1 MTLEH
6 KNTRTHTRVHRAL
19 LRAKQSKTMLRRNT
33 SSSFAYKIIRRES
46 KMLLKI
52 SSLKMLPLYMTPTN
66 SAQNRAVVFSVN
78 NKSLSARTTNS
89 TRLTFTTKTTT
100 LRGSSNTSRSSVAGR
115 FSRRSSSLNSSSA
128 LGRKMVNFAVNE
140 ADGEAEDDRDEE
152 AFETDEERRFSAA
165 FSSSSSSFKNDDG
178 GFQRQRR
185 TGRRRR
191 KLKNSLDFEDDIEE
205 EEDVGTGRGRREET
219 EERDD
224 YDERR
229 RGRGDGRR
237 GQRERE
243 RRRRR
248 SSSSSSSSSSSYS
261 SPALPNVTL
270 LTNGET
276 EKCLPIAA
284 TSNQYGYFWGTTDA
298 AVQRVAISLLGVVLC
313 STINDFEIGTA
324 LQVPFAT
331 FFLWA
336 PIALAARRNAAARAG
351 EFVGLWRARVKDIEV
366 VPVVAKTFEN
376 ARKKSSSR
384 GRRNTRKTTSEMLLI
399 DFIDPISSFEV
410 SFRIPNERRYDDV
423 QIGDACELIVSSDDD
438 LFRNFVAIREAYVP
452 ELDVWVGEYPF
463 LDRNGFVLVS
473 KRVSNN

>member
-1 MTLEH
+1 
-6 KNTRTHTRVHRAL
+6 
-19 LRAKQSKTMLRRNT
+19 
-33 SSSFAYKIIRRES
+33 
-46 KMLLKI
+46 
-52 SSLKMLPLYMTPTN
+52 MLPLCMTPTN
-66 SAQNRAVVFSVN
+66 SAQNRTVVFSV
-78 NKSLSARTTNS
+78 KSLFARTT
-89 TRLTFTTKTTT
+89 RKRPTFTTTT
-100 LRGSSNTSRSSVAGR
+100 LRSSSNSTSRSSIAAR

-128 LGRKMVNFAVNE
+128 LGKKLVNFAVGE

-152 AFETDEERRFSAA
+152 AFEEDERRFSAA

-178 GFQRQRR
+178 FQQQRR

-191 KLKNSLDFEDDIEE
+191 KLKNSLDFEDIE
-205 EEDVGTGRGRREET
+205 EEDVATGRGRREET
-219 EERDD
+219 EDGDD
-224 YDERR
+224 YDEQR

-248 SSSSSSSSSSSYS
+248 SSSSSSSSYS

>member
-1 MTLEH
+1 
-6 KNTRTHTRVHRAL
+6 
-19 LRAKQSKTMLRRNT
+19 
-33 SSSFAYKIIRRES
+33 
-46 KMLLKI
+46 
-52 SSLKMLPLYMTPTN
+52 MLPLRMTPTN
-66 SAQNRAVVFSVN
+66 SAQNRTVVFSVN
-78 NKSLSARTTNS
+78 KSLFARTTQ
-89 TRLTFTTKTTT
+89 TRLTFTTTT
-100 LRGSSNTSRSSVAGR
+100 LRGSSSNSRSSVAGR

-152 AFETDEERRFSAA
+152 AFEEEEERGSFAFSS
-165 FSSSSSSFKNDDG
+165 SSSSSSFKNDD

-205 EEDVGTGRGRREET
+205 EDVVTGRGRREET
-219 EERDD
+219 EDGDD

-248 SSSSSSSSSSSYS
+248 SSSSSSSSSSY

-410 SFRIPNERRYDDV
+410 SFRIPNERRYDDM

>member
-1 MTLEH
+1 
-6 KNTRTHTRVHRAL
+6 
-19 LRAKQSKTMLRRNT
+19 
-33 SSSFAYKIIRRES
+33 
-46 KMLLKI
+46 
-52 SSLKMLPLYMTPTN
+52 
-66 SAQNRAVVFSVN
+66 
-78 NKSLSARTTNS
+78 
-89 TRLTFTTKTTT
+89 
-100 LRGSSNTSRSSVAGR
+100 
-115 FSRRSSSLNSSSA
+115 
-128 LGRKMVNFAVNE
+128 MVNFAVNE

-248 SSSSSSSSSSSYS
+248 SSSSSSSSSSY

>member
-1 MTLEH
+1 
-6 KNTRTHTRVHRAL
+6 
-19 LRAKQSKTMLRRNT
+19 
-33 SSSFAYKIIRRES
+33 
-46 KMLLKI
+46 
-52 SSLKMLPLYMTPTN
+52 MLPLRMTPTN
-66 SAQNRAVVFSVN
+66 SAQNRTVVFSVN
-78 NKSLSARTTNS
+78 KSLFARTTQ
-89 TRLTFTTKTTT
+89 TRLTFTTTT
-100 LRGSSNTSRSSVAGR
+100 LRGSSNSTSRSSVAAR
-115 FSRRSSSLNSSSA
+115 FPRRSSSSLNSSA
-128 LGRKMVNFAVNE
+128 LGKKMVILNFAVNE

-152 AFETDEERRFSAA
+152 AFEEEEGRRSFA
-165 FSSSSSSFKNDDG
+165 FSSSFSSSSFKNDD

-205 EEDVGTGRGRREET
+205 EEDIGTGRGRREET
-219 EERDD
+219 EDGDD

-248 SSSSSSSSSSSYS
+248 SSSSSSSSSYS